1 MIGAAG
7 SRNGATAIATAPSTA
22 SASAARPSAS
32 ARVVLLSVNTAPAN
46 DTNQTSTDRSTCAT
60 STVRKK
66 SPAGRKR
73 LTPGVRASARNT
85 ASSPDAAS
93 AETPSA
99 SQPIASRARASRGTA
114 SA

>member
-1 MIGAAG
+1 MIGRVG
-7 SRNGATAIATAPSTA
+7 STNGATAIAAEPSTA

-32 ARVVLLSVNTAPAN
+32 ARVVLFRLQIAPAN

-85 ASSPDAAS
+85 ARSPDAAS
-93 AETPSA
+93 ADTPSA
-99 SQPIASRARASRGTA
+99 SQPIASLARPSRGTA